1 MTRDKHGGA
10 SLEAIVESGDLGLPI
25 LHPGGLEST
34 RQLAE
39 LCRVAP
45 GQLLLD
51 VASGTGESACYLA
64 EKFGCRVIGI
74 DHSVHMIDTAKKKAE
89 GRGLAIEFKLGD
101 ARDLPFEAQTF
112 DAVISECTTC
122 ALDKPRVTSEMMRAA
137 KRGGYVGISDLY
149 WKEQTPERLKV
160 KLVELE
166 NEHPETLAGWV
177 HLFEQAGLREIQTK
191 DLSGALAT
199 MAKEMKKELGLSGEA
214 RVLLRI
220 LTRWGVRSLPRV
232 LASQRLFRN
241 RYLGYA
247 IIVGRR
253 FA

>member
-1 MTRDKHGGA
+1 
-10 SLEAIVESGDLGLPI
+10 
-25 LHPGGLEST
+25 
-34 RQLAE
+34 
-39 LCRVAP
+39 
-45 GQLLLD
+45 
-51 VASGTGESACYLA
+51 
-64 EKFGCRVIGI
+64 
-74 DHSVHMIDTAKKKAE
+74 
-89 GRGLAIEFKLGD
+89 
-101 ARDLPFEAQTF
+101 
-112 DAVISECTTC
+112 
-122 ALDKPRVTSEMMRAA
+122 MMRAA